1 MCVLCVNDT
10 HQRRFAQIVAVI
22 LLREQPRKAPMLVR
36 SFWDVKATQDIDLPR
51 TQDKAPTF
59 DRVTEIVVVGLC

>member
-10 HQRRFAQIVAVI
+10 HQRFAQIVAVI
-22 LLREQPRKAPMLVR
+22 LLRDQPRKAPMLVR

-51 TQDKAPTF
+51 THNKTSTF
-59 DRVTEIVVVGLC
+59 DRVTEVVVVGLC